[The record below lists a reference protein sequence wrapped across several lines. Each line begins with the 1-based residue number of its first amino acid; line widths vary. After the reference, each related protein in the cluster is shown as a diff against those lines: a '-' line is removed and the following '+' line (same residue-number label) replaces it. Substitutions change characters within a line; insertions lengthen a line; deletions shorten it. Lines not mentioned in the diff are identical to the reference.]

1 MPYRIMIRHPSHCHQ
16 AAIMPRLGI
25 NLTMIWHQWLDGV
38 SLMLPRR
45 AKNAIF
51 AHQFNLVRE
60 QTFWQ
65 KITNF

>member
-1 MPYRIMIRHPSHCHQ
+1 
-16 AAIMPRLGI
+16 MPRLGI

>member
-1 MPYRIMIRHPSHCHQ
+1 
-16 AAIMPRLGI
+16 MPRLGI

-38 SLMLPRR
+38 SHTLPGR

-51 AHQFNLVRE
+51 ARQFNLVRE